1 MRAIASRPCDGRNS
15 AKQER
20 IGMKRLLL
28 VMNPMAGMNKA
39 NPLLT
44 EILDVFS
51 KAGYLCVVHMTQA
64 SGDGTQV
71 VKRFARD
78 VDLIVCIGGDGTFN
92 ETISGVLA
100 AGAKTPIGYIPAG
113 STNDFAASLHLS
125 KNVVEAAQD
134 IVRGQPTVY
143 DVGRFEER
151 YFTYVAS
158 FGAFTKVSYATSQS
172 VKNALGHLAYVL
184 GGIAELSA
192 IRSWHVTFEVDDSRL
207 IQGDYI
213 FGGVTNTTSV
223 AGIVKFSPDDVKLGD
238 GLFEV
243 ILVKKP
249 VSLPDLSKTVTAILN
264 QDIVSDSV
272 TMLHTSRIK
281 FTFDE
286 PVKWTRDGEAGGE
299 YKELEIRNCREAVK
313 IIL

>member
-1 MRAIASRPCDGRNS
+1 MEHIMMIVNPYSGKGKAKEMLCDIISLFGTHEYIITVYVTS
-15 AKQER
+15 SER
-20 IGMKRLLL
+20 R
-28 VMNPMAGMNKA
+28 
-39 NPLLT
+39 
-44 EILDVFS
+44 S
-51 KAGYLCVVHMTQA
+51 SY
-64 SGDGTQV
+64 
-71 VKRFARD
+71 FAETYGAD
-78 VDLIVCIGGDGTFN
+78 YGLAVCIGGDGTLSDTVN
-92 ETISGVLA
+92 GIMRLPYEKRPA
-100 AGAKTPIGYIPAG
+100 IGYIPMGTANDVATTLRLPSDPKKAVMAVAHG
-113 STNDFAASLHLS
+113 SPVAF
-125 KNVVEAAQD
+125 D
-134 IVRGQPTVY
+134 IGQIDEDT
-143 DVGRFEER
+143 F
-151 YFTYVAS
+151 FTYIAA
-158 FGAFTKVSYATSQS
+158 FGAFTEVSYETPQNI
-172 VKNALGHLAYVL
+172 KNSLGHLAYVL
-184 GGIAELSA
+184 GGIGSLATIKEHHVKIEYDGGEL
-192 IRSWHVTFEVDDSRL
+192 E
-207 IQGDYI
+207 GDYI

>member
-1 MRAIASRPCDGRNS
+1 MEHIMMIVNPYSGKGKAKEMLCDIISLFGTHEYIITVYVTS
-15 AKQER
+15 SER
-20 IGMKRLLL
+20 R
-28 VMNPMAGMNKA
+28 
-39 NPLLT
+39 
-44 EILDVFS
+44 S
-51 KAGYLCVVHMTQA
+51 SY
-64 SGDGTQV
+64 
-71 VKRFARD
+71 FAETYGAD
-78 VDLIVCIGGDGTFN
+78 YGLAVCIGGDGTLSDTVN
-92 ETISGVLA
+92 GIMRLPYEKRPA
-100 AGAKTPIGYIPAG
+100 IGYIPMGTANDVATTLRLPSDPKKAVMAVAHG
-113 STNDFAASLHLS
+113 SPVAF
-125 KNVVEAAQD
+125 D
-134 IVRGQPTVY
+134 IGQIGEDT
-143 DVGRFEER
+143 F
-151 YFTYVAS
+151 FTYIAA
-158 FGAFTKVSYATSQS
+158 FGAFTEVSYETPQNI
-172 VKNALGHLAYVL
+172 KNSLGHLAYVL
-184 GGIAELSA
+184 GGIGSLATIKEHHVKIEYDGGEL
-192 IRSWHVTFEVDDSRL
+192 E
-207 IQGDYI
+207 GDYI

-223 AGIVKFSPDDVKLGD
+223 AGIVKFGPDDVKLGD

>member
-1 MRAIASRPCDGRNS
+1 MEHIMMIVNPYSGKGKAKEMLCDIISLFGTHEYIITVYVTS
-15 AKQER
+15 PER
-20 IGMKRLLL
+20 RSSYFAETYGADYGL
-28 VMNPMAGMNKA
+28 AG
-39 NPLLT
+39 
-44 EILDVFS
+44 
-51 KAGYLCVVHMTQA
+51 
-64 SGDGTQV
+64 
-71 VKRFARD
+71 
-78 VDLIVCIGGDGTFN
+78 CIGGDGTLSDTVN
-92 ETISGVLA
+92 GIMRLPYEKRPA
-100 AGAKTPIGYIPAG
+100 IGYIPMGTANDVATTLRLPSDPKKAVMAVAHG
-113 STNDFAASLHLS
+113 SPVAF
-125 KNVVEAAQD
+125 D
-134 IVRGQPTVY
+134 IGQIGEDT
-143 DVGRFEER
+143 F
-151 YFTYVAS
+151 FTYIAA
-158 FGAFTKVSYATSQS
+158 FGAFTEVSYETPQNI
-172 VKNALGHLAYVL
+172 KNSLGHLAYVL
-184 GGIAELSA
+184 GGIGSLATIKEHHVRIEYDGGEL
-192 IRSWHVTFEVDDSRL
+192 E
-207 IQGDYI
+207 GDYI

>member
-1 MRAIASRPCDGRNS
+1 MEHIMMIVNPYSGKGKAKEMLCDIISLFGTHEYIITVYVTS
-15 AKQER
+15 SER
-20 IGMKRLLL
+20 R
-28 VMNPMAGMNKA
+28 
-39 NPLLT
+39 
-44 EILDVFS
+44 S
-51 KAGYLCVVHMTQA
+51 SY
-64 SGDGTQV
+64 
-71 VKRFARD
+71 FAETYGAD
-78 VDLIVCIGGDGTFN
+78 YGLAVCIGGDGTLSDTVN
-92 ETISGVLA
+92 GIMRLPYEKRPA
-100 AGAKTPIGYIPAG
+100 IGYIPMGTANDVATTLRLPSDPKKAVMAVAHG
-113 STNDFAASLHLS
+113 SPVAF
-125 KNVVEAAQD
+125 D
-134 IVRGQPTVY
+134 IGQIGEDT
-143 DVGRFEER
+143 F
-151 YFTYVAS
+151 FTYIAA
-158 FGAFTKVSYATSQS
+158 FGAFTEVSYETPQNI
-172 VKNALGHLAYVL
+172 KNSLGHLAYVL
-184 GGIAELSA
+184 GGIGSLATIKEHHVKIEYDGGEL
-192 IRSWHVTFEVDDSRL
+192 E
-207 IQGDYI
+207 GDYI

>member
-1 MRAIASRPCDGRNS
+1 MEHIMMIVNPYSGKGKAKEMLCDIISLFGTHEYIITVYVTS
-15 AKQER
+15 SER
-20 IGMKRLLL
+20 R
-28 VMNPMAGMNKA
+28 
-39 NPLLT
+39 
-44 EILDVFS
+44 S
-51 KAGYLCVVHMTQA
+51 SY
-64 SGDGTQV
+64 
-71 VKRFARD
+71 FAETYGAD
-78 VDLIVCIGGDGTFN
+78 YGLAVCIGGDGTLSDTVNGIMRLPF
-92 ETISGVLA
+92 EKRPA
-100 AGAKTPIGYIPAG
+100 IGYIPMGTANDVATTLRLPSDPKKAVMAVAHG
-113 STNDFAASLHLS
+113 SPVAF
-125 KNVVEAAQD
+125 D
-134 IVRGQPTVY
+134 IGQIGEDT
-143 DVGRFEER
+143 F
-151 YFTYVAS
+151 FTYIAA
-158 FGAFTKVSYATSQS
+158 FGAFTEVSYETPQNI
-172 VKNALGHLAYVL
+172 KNSLGHLAYVL
-184 GGIAELSA
+184 GGIGSLATIKEHHVKIEYDGGEL
-192 IRSWHVTFEVDDSRL
+192 E
-207 IQGDYI
+207 GDYI

>member
-1 MRAIASRPCDGRNS
+1 VSLIHSASPRPLD
-15 AKQER
+15 
-20 IGMKRLLL
+20 IGAL
-28 VMNPMAGMNKA
+28 
-39 NPLLT
+39 
-44 EILDVFS
+44 
-51 KAGYLCVVHMTQA
+51 
-64 SGDGTQV
+64 
-71 VKRFARD
+71 
-78 VDLIVCIGGDGTFN
+78 GG
-92 ETISGVLA
+92 
-100 AGAKTPIGYIPAG
+100 K
-113 STNDFAASLHLS
+113 
-125 KNVVEAAQD
+125 
-134 IVRGQPTVY
+134 
-143 DVGRFEER
+143 
-151 YFTYVAS
+151 YFTYIAA
-158 FGAFTKVSYATSQS
+158 FGAFTEISYETPQNN
-172 VKNALGHLAYVL
+172 KNSLGHLAYVL
-184 GGIAELSA
+184 GGIGSLATIKEHHVRIEYDGGEL
-192 IRSWHVTFEVDDSRL
+192 E
-207 IQGDYI
+207 GDYI

>member
-1 MRAIASRPCDGRNS
+1 MEHIMMIVNPYSGKGKAKEMLCDIISLFGTHEYIITVYVTS
-15 AKQER
+15 PER
-20 IGMKRLLL
+20 R
-28 VMNPMAGMNKA
+28 
-39 NPLLT
+39 
-44 EILDVFS
+44 S
-51 KAGYLCVVHMTQA
+51 SY
-64 SGDGTQV
+64 
-71 VKRFARD
+71 FAETYGAD
-78 VDLIVCIGGDGTFN
+78 YGLAVCIGGDGTLSDTVN
-92 ETISGVLA
+92 GIMRLPYEKRPA
-100 AGAKTPIGYIPAG
+100 IGYIPMGTANDVATTLRLPSDPKKAVMAVAHG
-113 STNDFAASLHLS
+113 SPVAF
-125 KNVVEAAQD
+125 D
-134 IVRGQPTVY
+134 IGQIGEDT
-143 DVGRFEER
+143 F
-151 YFTYVAS
+151 FTYIAA
-158 FGAFTKVSYATSQS
+158 FGAFTEVSYETPQNI
-172 VKNALGHLAYVL
+172 KNSLGHLAYVL
-184 GGIAELSA
+184 GGIGSLATIKEHHVRIEYDGGEL
-192 IRSWHVTFEVDDSRL
+192 E
-207 IQGDYI
+207 GDYI

>member
-1 MRAIASRPCDGRNS
+1 KAKEMLCDIISLFGTHEYIITVYVTS
-15 AKQER
+15 SER
-20 IGMKRLLL
+20 R
-28 VMNPMAGMNKA
+28 
-39 NPLLT
+39 
-44 EILDVFS
+44 S
-51 KAGYLCVVHMTQA
+51 SY
-64 SGDGTQV
+64 
-71 VKRFARD
+71 FAETYGAD
-78 VDLIVCIGGDGTFN
+78 YGLAVCIGGDGTLSDTVN
-92 ETISGVLA
+92 GIMRLPYEKRPA
-100 AGAKTPIGYIPAG
+100 IGYIPMGTANDVATTLRLPSDPKKAVMAVAHG
-113 STNDFAASLHLS
+113 SPVAF
-125 KNVVEAAQD
+125 D
-134 IVRGQPTVY
+134 IGQIGEDT
-143 DVGRFEER
+143 F
-151 YFTYVAS
+151 FTYIAA
-158 FGAFTKVSYATSQS
+158 FGAFTEVSYETPQNI
-172 VKNALGHLAYVL
+172 KNSLGHLAYVL
-184 GGIAELSA
+184 GGIGSLATIKEHHVKIEYDGGEL
-192 IRSWHVTFEVDDSRL
+192 E
-207 IQGDYI
+207 GDYI

>member
-1 MRAIASRPCDGRNS
+1 MEHIMMIVNPYSGKGKAKEMLCDIISLFGTHEYIQTVYVTS
-15 AKQER
+15 PER
-20 IGMKRLLL
+20 R
-28 VMNPMAGMNKA
+28 
-39 NPLLT
+39 
-44 EILDVFS
+44 S
-51 KAGYLCVVHMTQA
+51 SY
-64 SGDGTQV
+64 
-71 VKRFARD
+71 FAETYGAD
-78 VDLIVCIGGDGTFN
+78 YGLAVCIGGDGTLSDTVNGIMRLPF
-92 ETISGVLA
+92 EKRPA
-100 AGAKTPIGYIPAG
+100 IGYIPMGTANDVATTLRLPSDPKKAVMAVAHG
-113 STNDFAASLHLS
+113 SPVAF
-125 KNVVEAAQD
+125 D
-134 IVRGQPTVY
+134 IGQIDEDT
-143 DVGRFEER
+143 F
-151 YFTYVAS
+151 FTYIAA
-158 FGAFTKVSYATSQS
+158 FGAFTEVSYETPQNI
-172 VKNALGHLAYVL
+172 KNSLGHLAYVL
-184 GGIAELSA
+184 GGIGSLATIKEHHVKIEYDGGEL
-192 IRSWHVTFEVDDSRL
+192 E
-207 IQGDYI
+207 GDYI

>member
-1 MRAIASRPCDGRNS
+1 MEHIMMIVNPYSGKGKAKEMLCDIISLFGTHEYIQTVYVTS
-15 AKQER
+15 PER
-20 IGMKRLLL
+20 R
-28 VMNPMAGMNKA
+28 
-39 NPLLT
+39 
-44 EILDVFS
+44 S
-51 KAGYLCVVHMTQA
+51 SY
-64 SGDGTQV
+64 
-71 VKRFARD
+71 FAETYGAD
-78 VDLIVCIGGDGTFN
+78 YGLAVCIGGDGTLSDTVNGIMRLPF
-92 ETISGVLA
+92 EKRPA
-100 AGAKTPIGYIPAG
+100 IGYIPMGTANDVATTLRLPSDPKKAVMAVAHG
-113 STNDFAASLHLS
+113 SPVAF
-125 KNVVEAAQD
+125 D
-134 IVRGQPTVY
+134 IGQIGEDT
-143 DVGRFEER
+143 F
-151 YFTYVAS
+151 FTYIAA
-158 FGAFTKVSYATSQS
+158 FGAFTEVSYETPQNI
-172 VKNALGHLAYVL
+172 KNSLGHLAYVL
-184 GGIAELSA
+184 GGIGSLATIKEHHVKIEYDGGEL
-192 IRSWHVTFEVDDSRL
+192 E
-207 IQGDYI
+207 GDYI

>member
-1 MRAIASRPCDGRNS
+1 MEHIMMIVNPYSGKGKAKEMLCDIISLFGTHEYIITVYVTS
-15 AKQER
+15 PER
-20 IGMKRLLL
+20 R
-28 VMNPMAGMNKA
+28 
-39 NPLLT
+39 
-44 EILDVFS
+44 S
-51 KAGYLCVVHMTQA
+51 SY
-64 SGDGTQV
+64 
-71 VKRFARD
+71 FAETYGAD
-78 VDLIVCIGGDGTFN
+78 YGLAVCIGGDGTLSDTVN
-92 ETISGVLA
+92 GIMRLPYEKRPA
-100 AGAKTPIGYIPAG
+100 IGYIPMGTANDVATTLRLPSDPKKAVMAVAHG
-113 STNDFAASLHLS
+113 SPVAF
-125 KNVVEAAQD
+125 D
-134 IVRGQPTVY
+134 IGQIGEDT
-143 DVGRFEER
+143 F
-151 YFTYVAS
+151 FTYIAA
-158 FGAFTKVSYATSQS
+158 FGAFTEVSYETPQNI
-172 VKNALGHLAYVL
+172 KNSLGHLAYVL
-184 GGIAELSA
+184 GGIGSLATIKEHHVKIEYDGGEL
-192 IRSWHVTFEVDDSRL
+192 E
-207 IQGDYI
+207 GDYI

>member
-1 MRAIASRPCDGRNS
+1 MEHIMMIVNPYSGKGKAKEMLCDIISLFGTHEYIITVYVTS
-15 AKQER
+15 SER
-20 IGMKRLLL
+20 R
-28 VMNPMAGMNKA
+28 
-39 NPLLT
+39 
-44 EILDVFS
+44 S
-51 KAGYLCVVHMTQA
+51 SY
-64 SGDGTQV
+64 
-71 VKRFARD
+71 FAETYGAD
-78 VDLIVCIGGDGTFN
+78 YGLALCIGGDGTLSDTVN
-92 ETISGVLA
+92 GIMRLPYEKRPA
-100 AGAKTPIGYIPAG
+100 IGYIPMGTANDVATTLRLPSDPKKAVMAVAHG
-113 STNDFAASLHLS
+113 SPVAF
-125 KNVVEAAQD
+125 D
-134 IVRGQPTVY
+134 IGQIGEDT
-143 DVGRFEER
+143 F
-151 YFTYVAS
+151 FTYIAA
-158 FGAFTKVSYATSQS
+158 FGAFTEVSYETPQNI
-172 VKNALGHLAYVL
+172 KNSLGHLAYVL
-184 GGIAELSA
+184 GGIGSLATIKEHHVKIEYDGGEL
-192 IRSWHVTFEVDDSRL
+192 E
-207 IQGDYI
+207 GDYI